1 LDELTATTRLN
12 CASSSPKPGS
22 SRFPLEATPARHPGL
37 IPAAAL
43 LALAVS
49 GLILLRR
56 VVVAPIRRLRSDAV
70 AVASGELEHR
80 VHQSGVKETRGGTYA
95 LAFRAAK
102 RL

>member
-1 LDELTATTRLN
+1 
-12 CASSSPKPGS
+12 
-22 SRFPLEATPARHPGL
+22 
-37 IPAAAL
+37 L